1 MERGGR
7 ENMRVF
13 DLHCDTL
20 DRLCLNDCAAYPDF
34 AQQNAKEGIPKERLA
49 SLRDNDAHVSL
60 DRMQAQAWCQCFAI
74 FIPDTL
80 PPDEAWKLFKHVNA
94 YFAEQ
99 MLAHGDLVW
108 QVRRAHGID
117 EALAAGRRAALLT
130 VEGASFLN
138 DSFKHIDELTQ
149 AGVQMLTLTW
159 NAQNA
164 LASGSEAQGGLSFFG
179 RAVVYDL
186 EERRIIIDA
195 SHLNDESLTDLLR
208 CARRPFV
215 ASHSNARSICG
226 HPRNLSDYQFKAIAE
241 RGGIVGLNLYTGF
254 LIDEKREPTPADVLR
269 HIEHWLKLGGQD
281 AIALGSDYDGADV
294 PLWLKG
300 CEKLENLYEHVTA
313 HFGSDLADK
322 LFFTNAYTFFK
333 NALQP

>member
-1 MERGGR
+1 
-7 ENMRVF
+7 MRVF

-20 DRLCLNDCAAYPDF
+20 DRLCLNDYAAYPDF

-60 DRMQAQAWCQCFAI
+60 ERMEAQAWCQCFAI
-74 FIPDTL
+74 FIPDAL
-80 PPDEAWKLFKHVNA
+80 PPKEGWKLFKHVNA
-94 YFAEQ
+94 YFTEQ

-108 QVRRAHGID
+108 QVRSACGID
-117 EALAAGRRAALLT
+117 GALAAGKCAALLT
-130 VEGASFLN
+130 VEGASFLV
-138 DSFKHIDELTQ
+138 DSLKRIDELAQ

-164 LASGSEAQGGLSFFG
+164 LASGSEAQGGISAFG
-179 RAVVYDL
+179 KAAISAL
-186 EERRIIIDA
+186 EERHIIIDA
-195 SHLNDESLTDLLR
+195 SHLNSESLTDLLR
-208 CARRPFV
+208 CAQRPFV
-215 ASHSNARSICG
+215 ASHSNARSICT
-226 HPRNLSDYQFKAIAE
+226 HQRNLSDYQFQAITE

-300 CEKLENLYEHVTA
+300 CEKLGSLYEHVSA
-313 HFGSDLADK
+313 HFGSDLADRF
-322 LFFTNAYTFFK
+322 FFTNAYTFFK
-333 NALQP
+333 DALIESVAAENQ